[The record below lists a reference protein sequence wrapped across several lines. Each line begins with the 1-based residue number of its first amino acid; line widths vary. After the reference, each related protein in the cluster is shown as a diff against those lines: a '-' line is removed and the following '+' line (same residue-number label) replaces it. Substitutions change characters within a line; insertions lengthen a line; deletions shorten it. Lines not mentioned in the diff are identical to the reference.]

1 MDEKRL
7 NNSQAASESFNGE
20 GEIHIKKVLGI
31 DNSNRKRLR
40 FGIIFFTILVLLIS
54 GTVVFNWLD
63 GETRGAVSY
72 RTVPVKRGNLVV
84 TVTAT
89 GTLRPI
95 GQVEVGVELSGTID
109 TVNVDCNDRVHVGQV
124 LARLDTSEIEA
135 KVLQAK
141 ANFELAKAR
150 LRMAEAELKFAKS
163 KLEQYRRVRKMTGGK
178 LPSEIEMEEAR
189 TNLEKAIANKLIAK
203 AEISKAR
210 AELEYR
216 ETNLSKAIIR
226 SPIDGI
232 VLSRNIEPGQTVAA
246 SLKTPVLFVLARD
259 LSRMELHIDIDE
271 ADIGKVKRGL
281 KARFSVDAYPE
292 KEFEAVVKD
301 ILLSP
306 RTTEGVV
313 TYETILTVKN
323 PDLLLLPGMTATADI
338 IVENLHNV
346 LLVPNAAFRFNP
358 RHTGLNKK
366 KKNKGG
372 GLLGFVFPRF
382 SPPQSSTSPVESA
395 SSKKQRYVWV
405 IKKGELTKVPVKIG
419 VTDGVVTHIRAGK
432 IKEGQQVVVGILKNG
447 EK

>member
-1 MDEKRL
+1 MDEKK
-7 NNSQAASESFNGE
+7 FNGRQTDSGLFDE
-20 GEIHIKKVLGI
+20 VHIEKVLGI
-31 DNSNRKRLR
+31 DSSKGKKHRIKIL
-40 FGIIFFTILVLLIS
+40 FVVILIFLIS
-54 GTVVFNWLD
+54 GMVIFSWLD
-63 GETRGAVSY
+63 RETRGSVSY
-72 RTVPVKRGNLVV
+72 RSVPVKRGNLVV

-109 TVNVDCNDRVHVGQV
+109 TVNVDCNDRVHIGQV
-124 LARLDTSEIEA
+124 LAKLDTSEIEA

-163 KLEQYRRVRKMTGGK
+163 KLGQYRRVRKMTGGK

-189 TNLEKAIANKLIAK
+189 TNLEKAIANKLIAE
-203 AEISKAR
+203 AEISKAK

-246 SLKTPVLFVLARD
+246 SLKTPVLFVLAKD
-259 LSRMELHIDIDE
+259 LTRMELHIDIDE
-271 ADIGKVKRGL
+271 ADIGKIKRGL
-281 KARFSVDAYPE
+281 KAKFSVDAYPE
-292 KEFEAVVKD
+292 REFEAVVKD

-306 RTTEGVV
+306 KTTEGVV

-338 IVENLHNV
+338 IVENLRNV
-346 LLVPNAAFRFNP
+346 LLVPNAALRFNP
-358 RHTGLNKK
+358 RHTGFSKK
-366 KKNKGG
+366 KKSRG

-382 SPPQSSTSPVESA
+382 SPPQSSVSLRENTSSRRQKHVWIVENG
-395 SSKKQRYVWV
+395 V
-405 IKKGELTKVPVKIG
+405 LTKVPVKVG
-419 VTDGVVTHIRAGK
+419 VTDGVVTHITAGK
-432 IKEGQQVVVGILKNG
+432 IKEGQQVVVGIFRNG
-447 EK
+447 KR